1 MAENF
6 FGATDTGRLRDNNED
21 AFIAQDVMDGRYIL
35 ACVID
40 GVGGYEGGEVAAAL
54 ARDTIVEILSHPFT
68 DVEKTLHAALRFSNI
83 KIFEEK
89 ENGVGNHSM
98 ACVLTLALA
107 DIDNNKF
114 YYAHIGDTRLY
125 LLRGQSL
132 VKVTK
137 DHSFVGFLEDSG
149 RLNEEDAMLHPK
161 RNEINKALG
170 FDPQLHLK
178 PDSFD
183 IGSSPFLPGDV
194 LLLCSDGLSDLVSSS
209 QMQSILTSQASLQNK
224 CQLLID
230 AANAA
235 GGKDNI
241 TVALVENNK
250 ERAQHKATRPIV
262 DKPTRALETPG
273 DEPVI
278 VETRQIDTPDTFEK
292 KNFKVR
298 PVWPIVTVLMLL
310 LIIVAGVWFTQT
322 NDHNN
327 ERDDSGTVTEPV
339 KNVQEQMLQDSVFYG
354 QKTLVLL
361 PSSLDSSITISDTV
375 IITKDSLRIDGNGM
389 TLQAAPGY
397 FGPVFY
403 LSPQSVYVI
412 LENIV
417 FQGFPVAIVSAT
429 NGLHIRNVRFVNC
442 DVPVQYSF
450 LMGEGNSFSGSLN
463 DSLTPYS
470 DSSTFKPALW
480 H

>member
-21 AFIAQDVMDGRYIL
+21 AFIAQDVMDGKYIL

-54 ARDTIVEILSHPFT
+54 ARDTIVDILSYPFT
-68 DVEKTLHAALRFSNI
+68 DVEKTLHSALRFSNI

-149 RLNEEDAMLHPK
+149 RLNEQDAMLHPK

-209 QMQSILTSQASLQNK
+209 QMQSILTSQASLQHK

-230 AANAA
+230 AANTA

-250 ERAQHKATRPIV
+250 ERAQHKATKPVV
-262 DKPTRALETPG
+262 DKPTRALETPRN
-273 DEPVI
+273 EPAI
-278 VETRQIDTPDTFEK
+278 VETRQIDIPDTETRK
-292 KNFKVR
+292 HLKVR
-298 PVWPIVTVLMLL
+298 PVWLILTVVMLL
-310 LIIVAGVWFTQT
+310 LIIAAAVWYTKS
-322 NDHNN
+322 NDHNSTGN
-327 ERDDSGTVTEPV
+327 DSGMLNEPM
-339 KNVQEQMLQDSVFYG
+339 KNAQEQMMQDSVFYG
-354 QKTLVLL
+354 QKTLLLL
-361 PSSLDSSITISDTV
+361 PSSFDSSITISDTV

-389 TLQAAPGY
+389 MLQAAPGY
-397 FGPVFY
+397 SGPVFY
-403 LSPQSVYVI
+403 LSPYSVYVI

-417 FQGFPVAIVSAT
+417 FQDFPVAIVSAT
-429 NGLHIRNVRFVNC
+429 NGLHLRNVRFVNC

-450 LMGEGNSFSGSLN
+450 LMGQGNSFSGSMN
-463 DSLTPYS
+463 DTLSTS
-470 DSSTFKPALW
+470 DSSTFKPTLW
-480 H
+480 R